1 MFAGAIILS
10 SVAVAANGM
19 LSPAV
24 APLPHHP
31 RPLVAAAVYP
41 PFKPY
46 AYEYGVSDSYSG
58 AVFSAKEASTDG
70 NVVSGSYQVHLP
82 DGRVQRVTY
91 TADPVNGYVAD
102 VTYEGEAQYPE
113 YVPKD
118 KTAASVTGH
127 LHPDQHY
134 VPAKAFKPHPH
145 YNPHL

>member
-1 MFAGAIILS
+1 MQIILAS
-10 SVAVAANGM
+10 A
-19 LSPAV
+19 
-24 APLPHHP
+24 
-31 RPLVAAAVYP
+31 LVATAFAAGP
-41 PFKPY
+41 PAYGAPAPYVPEKLPPQPY

-82 DGRVQRVTY
+82 DGRLQTVTY